1 MLHFQHNGYV
11 TLLVIKHF
19 HIIHKFYIVP
29 NKYMALL
36 KNQKKSV
43 NIIKLLERR
52 ELWKYDE
59 SQEFKNSYMSKMQ
72 VSLLLCIETFQPEC

>member
-1 MLHFQHNGYV
+1 
-11 TLLVIKHF
+11 
-19 HIIHKFYIVP
+19 
-29 NKYMALL
+29 MALL